1 MHTCACF
8 SYVFACMHMHACVHP
23 TCNLSADRPAYL
35 HTSIHP
41 SIHPCRPRYIHA
53 SMYTCYI
60 FMHILYTVYM
70 CIYATSPRTTTVR
83 RHDTVTNP
91 PAFRLL
97 VYDPRLA
104 LLTLGFEVPKGE
116 HIRQPPSFS
125 IPCDPSCR
133 YSEG

>member
-1 MHTCACF
+1 MRMFFICIRMHAHACMRA
-8 SYVFACMHMHACVHP
+8 SYVQSTGRQTCLP
-23 TCNLSADRPAYL
+23 TYL
-35 HTSIHP
+35 YPSIHP
-41 SIHPCRPRYIHA
+41 SMQAKVH
-53 SMYTCYI
+53 TCK
-60 FMHILYTVYM
+60 HVYM
-70 CIYATSPRTTTVR
+70 LHFHAHIIHGIYATSPRTTTVR

-116 HIRQPPSFS
+116 HIRQPPSLS